1 MLLKRLSNVLQKLE
15 DGLLVGLFLAMM
27 LMTVL
32 QIFLRNVSGTGIIW
46 GDTMIRIVV
55 LWAGL
60 LGAMVAT
67 RQNNHITI
75 DILTR
80 YLSSRSKAAVHS
92 VTLFFTGLLCL
103 LTGYYSFQFV
113 LTEREFQSI
122 AFAQIP
128 SWICQAIIPFAFFT
142 IAFRCFVLSLTL
154 INSILNPEP

>member
-1 MLLKRLSNVLQKLE
+1 
-15 DGLLVGLFLAMM
+15 
-27 LMTVL
+27 
-32 QIFLRNVSGTGIIW
+32 
-46 GDTMIRIVV
+46 MIRIVV

-75 DILTR
+75 DVLTR

-113 LTEREFQSI
+113 QIEREF
-122 AFAQIP
+122 P
-128 SWICQAIIPFAFFT
+128 
-142 IAFRCFVLSLTL
+142 L
-154 INSILNPEP
+154 IEPPRGLEF